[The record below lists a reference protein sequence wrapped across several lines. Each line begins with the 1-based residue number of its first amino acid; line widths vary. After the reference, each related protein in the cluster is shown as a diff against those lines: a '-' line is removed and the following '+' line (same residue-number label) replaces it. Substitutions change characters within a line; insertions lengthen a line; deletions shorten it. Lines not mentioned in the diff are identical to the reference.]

1 MLLENFFFIANVKM
15 CKKYNKRVF
24 GGKT

>member
-1 MLLENFFFIANVKM
+1 MLLENFFFIANVK
-15 CKKYNKRVF
+15 CVKEYNKRVF